1 LAVLNIKDLWYQYP
15 LANSPVLKGVNL
27 TVNKGEFVT
36 ILGPSGCGKST
47 LGLTVNGIIPNQLGG
62 KISGSVEVSGMNTM
76 EHDVG
81 ELARNVG
88 IVFQNPDAQIIHLYV
103 EDEVAFPMQN
113 LLVEPDVMRERINE
127 TLKMV
132 GMLESKKTLTNTL
145 SGGQKQR
152 LSIAT
157 ALAMN
162 PEILILDE
170 PTVHLDPQGAA
181 EVVETIKQLNRDREI
196 AILLIE
202 HKLDDVIM
210 FSDRIVVMNEG
221 SIVADGNPRELLLDK
236 ASYIMN
242 DLGLFI
248 PQVTEVASYAS
259 ERGHNFATAPL
270 SVEDFPMD
278 IKLQVNPAKTS
289 HADANNEIDTMHE
302 NVVELDH
309 VSFQYPTGKLALDN
323 VSLNILKGEIVA
335 LLGSN
340 GSGKTTLAKTLIGLL
355 KPTQGEVRIK
365 NGNTTLN
372 VSKTSP
378 KVLSRFIGFSF
389 QNPENQF
396 ITENVYDE
404 VAFGLRLLENVTPEE
419 VKERTMTMLDKFGLK
434 EFVNEHPLNLSM
446 GQKRRLSVA
455 TMLILEPRMII
466 FDEPMTGQDK
476 RRTDFMVQMIANL
489 RNQGT
494 TAIIITHDM
503 RFVADLATRVIVL
516 NQGRL
521 SFQDTPEKL
530 FNNPEILQ
538 QNSLTD
544 PAVHRLAL
552 KYSKNY
558 GDQINSVITVQ
569 QFCDRMEL
577 KQ

>member
-1 LAVLNIKDLWYQYP
+1 MRVLNIKDLWYQYP
-15 LANSPVLKGVNL
+15 LSNQPVLRGVSL
-27 TVNKGEFVT
+27 TVDTGEFVT
-36 ILGPSGCGKST
+36 VLGPSGCGKST
-47 LGLTVNGIIPNQLGG
+47 LALAVNGIIPNQLGG
-62 KISGSVEVSGMNTM
+62 KVSGSVEVSGMNTR

-81 ELARNVG
+81 ELARKVG

-113 LLVEPDVMRERINE
+113 LLVQPNVMRKRINE
-127 TLKMV
+127 TLKEI
-132 GMLESKKTLTNTL
+132 GMSESKKALTNTL

-157 ALAMN
+157 ALVMN
-162 PEILILDE
+162 PAILILDE
-170 PTVHLDPQGAA
+170 PTVHLDPQGTS
-181 EVVETIKQLNRDREI
+181 EVIATIRKLNRDRQI

-221 SIVADGNPRELLLDK
+221 AIVADANPRELLLSK
-236 ASYIMN
+236 ADYIMN

-248 PQVTEVASYAS
+248 PQVTEVANCAS
-259 ERGHNFATAPL
+259 TRGYNFAKAPL

-278 IKLQVNPAKTS
+278 VRLRTETS
-289 HADANNEIDTMHE
+289 FGNNDRKVDGGEKRE
-302 NVVELDH
+302 NVVEIKH
-309 VSFQYPTGKLALDN
+309 VSFRYPTGKLALDD
-323 VSLNILKGEIVA
+323 VSLNIHNKEIIA

-355 KPTQGEVRIK
+355 KPTQGEVLIK
-365 NGNTTLN
+365 SGETTLN
-372 VSKTSP
+372 VSETSP

-396 ITENVYDE
+396 VTERVYDE
-404 VAFGLRLLENVTPEE
+404 VAFGLRLLNITHEE
-419 VKERTMTMLDKFGLK
+419 IDERTMNMLEQFGLK

-476 RRTDFMVQMIANL
+476 RRTDFIIQMIKKL

-494 TAIIITHDM
+494 TAIFITHDM
-503 RFVADLATRVIVL
+503 RFVADISSRVVVL
-516 NQGRL
+516 NQGKL
-521 SFQDTPEKL
+521 SFQGTPEKL
-530 FNNPEILQ
+530 FNTPEILH

-544 PAVHRLAL
+544 PAVHRIAL
-552 KYSKNY
+552 KYSRNY
-558 GDQINSVITVQ
+558 GDRTSSVITVQ
-569 QFCDRMEL
+569 QFCDRMEI